1 MPNGSRVL
9 SSFGFSFERARAC
22 KLGHWDTFSG
32 DSMKRV
38 ASLDL
43 NMAENGFGFPCWSVH
58 RVDLHNELLHLA
70 MSENGTDLK
79 PVILHLGAQV
89 VDASTDGSIT
99 LKDGSRHTAD
109 LVVAADGLKSVLRKT
124 VLTCDADEPAPSGL
138 SAFRFLI
145 DTKLLE
151 EDAELAS
158 VLEERGSNIGL
169 LFDAKYIGNPRHMV
183 WYPCRGWVTHLS
195 TELPNFRC

>member
-22 KLGHWDTFSG
+22 KLGLWDTFSG

-43 NMAENGFGFPCWSVH
+43 KMAENGFGFPCWSVH

-70 MSENGTDLK
+70 MSEDGTDLE

-89 VDASTDGSIT
+89 VDASTDGSIM

-124 VLTCDADEPAPSGL
+124 VLTRDADEPPPSGL

-145 DTKLLE
+145 DTEPLK

-158 VLEERGSNIGL
+158 VLEDRGLNIGL
-169 LFDAKYIGNPRHMV
+169 LIDARDIGSPRHMV
-183 WYPCRGWVTHLS
+183 WYPCREWVTYLS
-195 TELPNFRC
+195 TELPNSRC

>member
-22 KLGHWDTFSG
+22 KLGYWDTFSG

-124 VLTCDADEPAPSGL
+124 VLTCDADEAAPSGL

-151 EDAELAS
+151 EDAKLAS
-158 VLEERGSNIGL
+158 VLEDRGSNIGL
-169 LFDAKYIGNPRHMV
+169 LIDAKYIGNPRHMV
-183 WYPCRGWVTHLS
+183 WYPCREWVTHLS

>member
-1 MPNGSRVL
+1 MGR
-9 SSFGFSFERARAC
+9 
-22 KLGHWDTFSG
+22 WDTFSG

-43 NMAENGFGFPCWSVH
+43 NMADNGFGSPCWTVH

-79 PVILHLGAQV
+79 PVILHLGAEV
-89 VDASTDGSIT
+89 VDASTNGSIT

-109 LVVAADGLKSVLRKT
+109 LVVAADGLNSVLRKT
-124 VLTCDADEPAPSGL
+124 VLTRDADEPPPSGL

-145 DTKLLE
+145 DTNLLQ

-158 VLEERGSNIGL
+158 VLEDRGSNLGL
-169 LFDAKYIGNPRHMV
+169 LADARDIGSPRHMV
-183 WYPCRGWVTHLS
+183 WYPCREWVTHLS
-195 TELPNFRC
+195 TESPNYRC

>member
-1 MPNGSRVL
+1 M
-9 SSFGFSFERARAC
+9 
-22 KLGHWDTFSG
+22 GHWDTFSG

-43 NMAENGFGFPCWSVH
+43 NLAENGFGSPCWTVH

-79 PVILHLGAQV
+79 PVVLHLGAQV

-124 VLTCDADEPAPSGL
+124 VLTRDADEPPPSGL

-151 EDAELAS
+151 EDAKLAS
-158 VLEERGSNIGL
+158 VLEDRGSNIGL
-169 LFDAKYIGNPRHMV
+169 LIDARDIGNPRHMV
-183 WYPCRGWVTHLS
+183 WYPCREWVTHLS
-195 TELPNFRC
+195 TGLPIFRC